1 MKVLLYFEGKKI
13 ISKSG
18 IGRAMKHQIAA
29 LTSQNI
35 EYTLSAKDDFDI
47 LHINTVGITSFH
59 MIKKARKN
67 GKKIIYHAHSTEEDF
82 RNSFMFSN
90 QIAPFFK
97 KHICYLY
104 KKADLII
111 TPTPYSKSLLENY
124 GINVP
129 IYAISNGINL
139 NKFNYNENKI
149 KKFREYFH
157 LKEEDKVVISVGL
170 FFERKGIL
178 DFIEV
183 AKKLPEYKFIWFGH
197 VPLYSIPKKIRNI
210 VKKDHPSNVIFPG
223 YVSGDVI
230 EGAYC
235 GANAFFFPSKEETE
249 GIVVLEALASYQK
262 VIIRD
267 IPVFEPWLKNNV
279 NCYKG
284 KTVEDFTYLVKNAV
298 EEKLPDVRI
307 NGRKTAEERSIKEIG
322 KRLREV
328 YEEALRNS

>member
-47 LHINTVGITSFH
+47 LHINTVGITSFR
-59 MIKKARKN
+59 IIRRARKN
-67 GKKIIYHAHSTEEDF
+67 GKKVIYHAHSTEEDF

-97 KHICYLY
+97 KHICRLY

-111 TPTPYSKSLLENY
+111 TPTPYSKSLLESY
-124 GINVP
+124 GINLP

-139 NKFNYNENKI
+139 EKFNYNEKKI
-149 KKFREYFH
+149 EKFREYFH
-157 LKEEDKVVISVGL
+157 LAKEDKVVISVGL

-183 AKKLPEYKFIWFGH
+183 AKRLPEYKFIWFGH
-197 VPLYSIPKKIRNI
+197 VPLYSIPKKIRDI
-210 VKKDHPSNVIFPG
+210 VRKNHPDNVIFPG

-262 VIIRD
+262 VIIRN
-267 IPVFEPWLKNNV
+267 IPVFEPWLKNNI

-284 KTVEDFTYLVKNAV
+284 KNVEEFTYLVKNAV
-298 EEKLPDVRI
+298 EDKLPDVRR
-307 NGRKTAEERSIKEIG
+307 NGRKTAEDRSIEAIG
-322 KRLREV
+322 GKLREV
-328 YEEALRNS
+328 YEKALYNS